1 VPPNE
6 EQAQQ
11 FVSAKTSTFAAS
23 MSKVVVFVISP
34 HELPAEMAS
43 IPVRS
48 SNKVG
53 LVETVLLPEVKS
65 YINPG

>member
-1 VPPNE
+1 MPPNE
-6 EQAQQ
+6 EQPQQ
-11 FVSAKTSTFAAS
+11 FVSAKMSTFAAS

-43 IPVRS
+43 IPVRN

-53 LVETVLLPEVKS
+53 LVETILLPEV
-65 YINPG
+65 